1 MQTQTNLVR
10 KQYLISESNIRKIEM
25 LASAKGASA
34 AEIVRRA
41 IDAYD
46 PHGAADMEAPELMQ
60 VVHERLK
67 DAITATRKAKRQLTR
82 TLDTLDAGRS

>member
-1 MQTQTNLVR
+1 VQTQTNLVR

-46 PHGAADMEAPELMQ
+46 PHGAADMEAPALMQ

-67 DAITATRKAKRQLTR
+67 DAISATRKAKRQLTR
-82 TLDTLDAGRS
+82 TLDTLDAGRP

>member
-60 VVHERLK
+60 VVHERPQRRHYRYSQSQTPT
-67 DAITATRKAKRQLTR
+67 DPDPGYA
-82 TLDTLDAGRS
+82 